1 MPEPDAEAII
11 NALEPTP
18 AADKLG
24 VSRRAVLAAL
34 AGAGSVV
41 ATGTASAQAGTVTAD
56 AAFLAEYDSTSTAS
70 GYELTVDDDTYSFD
84 GSEEIGL
91 PDGSVATT
99 PVAPGGGGVGEIRGP
114 DGSLL
119 WEVGQLFESTTMSHP
134 RQNYTT
140 VAIDGQPY
148 VFGGYDGNDSRATAE
163 YYDGSTWQQL
173 PDMSH

>member
-11 NALEPTP
+11 DALDPTP
-18 AADKLG
+18 AADTLG

-56 AAFLAEYDSTSTAS
+56 AAFLAGYDSTSTAT
-70 GYELTVDDDTYSFD
+70 GYELTVDGDTYSFD

-91 PDGSVATT
+91 PDGSVATA
-99 PVAPGGGGVGEIRGP
+99 PVAPGGAGVGEIRGP

-119 WEVGQLFESTTMSHP
+119 WEVPLLFEQTTMSHP
-134 RQNYTT
+134 RYNHTT
-140 VAIDGQPY
+140 AVVDGQPF
-148 VFGGYDGNDSRATAE
+148 VFGGRDGNFDPRA
-163 YYDGSTWQQL
+163 
-173 PDMSH
+173 